1 MMRTKSYTPPAPPI
15 VVVAVLVTAGLLYCL
30 NPGPGSVAMNGSF
43 LASDAGQSHGGFEYV
58 AVWDASLA
66 IYGNSGR
73 LMLSLSSGLG
83 DALTRHEYFVSSF
96 YSNQTHT
103 ALSIDGIP
111 VVLVWT
117 ANDTVWNH
125 SYDNYYIASWGGSAP
140 PDEIRGAISPAIFP
154 GLVGH
159 YYVELRLR

>member
-1 MMRTKSYTPPAPPI
+1 MPAKSSALLALFL
-15 VVVAVLVTAGLLYCL
+15 VVAAMLATAGLLYCL
-30 NPGPGSVAMNGSF
+30 NPGSGSISMSGSF

-58 AVWDASLA
+58 AVWNVSL
-66 IYGNSGR
+66 IVYGNSGR
-73 LMLSLSSGLG
+73 LTLSLSSGLG

-96 YSNQTHT
+96 YANQTHT
-103 ALSIDGIP
+103 TMSIDGIP

-117 ANDTVWNH
+117 ADDAVWNH
-125 SYDNYYIASWGGSAP
+125 RYDNYYIASWGGSAP

-159 YYVELRLR
+159 YYVELRLK

>member
-1 MMRTKSYTPPAPPI
+1 MRAKFYVPLALFL
-15 VVVAVLVTAGLLYCL
+15 VAAAILVTAGLLYCL
-30 NPGPGSVAMNGSF
+30 NPDSGSVSMNGSF

-58 AVWDASLA
+58 AVWNASLV
-66 IYGNSGR
+66 IYGGSGR
-73 LMLSLSSGLG
+73 LTLWPSSGLG

-125 SYDNYYIASWGGSAP
+125 RYDNYYIASWGGSAP